1 MMHLQ
6 SAKNIEAMTVVVVI
20 VKARLLL
27 KQTNVEME
35 SCLQI

>member
-35 SCLQI
+35 VFH